1 MCIECAGIHI
11 DQGLSGHCLE
21 LPSPSTSRLF
31 FYTHMFPKILGCLG
45 FNSNQCEALASGL
58 HPATDFEGK
67 PLPSLHSTLAG
78 KPIAG
83 ASVEHPDFFVLLSTN
98 VGESCT

>member
-1 MCIECAGIHI
+1 
-11 DQGLSGHCLE
+11 
-21 LPSPSTSRLF
+21 
-31 FYTHMFPKILGCLG
+31 MFPKILACLG

-83 ASVEHPDFFVLLSTN
+83 ASVEHPGNFCFTFHICEGNLYLN
-98 VGESCT
+98 QVG